1 MFSDVR
7 SDIYSPATIADS
19 CHACLIGTGMM
30 NLGSTFYAHEG
41 GVTSIAFSPDGRLVA
56 TAGYDSQVRI
66 WDAVTWTESA
76 CLPGHRRGHVV
87 FTPEG
92 DYLVSAGLHAD
103 AVVFRTDTRE
113 VAATISDTSSVW
125 GLAVLPGTG
134 EVVFIQPDDDAEDG
148 AWRPLELR
156 RIGDWAVVGQIG
168 IGVELPQAIA
178 CAPDSSRVA
187 VSQHPGIVSNYA
199 GVFAHI
205 LHKFPAD
212 KEAVWALAFSP
223 GGALLATGGA
233 DGTVRLWDTATW
245 ELRDERHAD
254 HRGGSAI
261 LALAFSPDSRWLLS
275 GGLDGYM
282 TVHKFH
288 EDHHGPFL

>member
-1 MFSDVR
+1 M
-7 SDIYSPATIADS
+7 
-19 CHACLIGTGMM
+19 TGASAAMW
-30 NLGSTFYAHEG
+30 NLRAHEG
-41 GVTSIAFSPDGRLVA
+41 GVTSIAFSPDGRLIA
-56 TAGYDSQVRI
+56 TAGYDCFVRI
-66 WDAVTWTESA
+66 WDAVTWTEIAS
-76 CLPGHRRGHVV
+76 LSGHRRGHVA
-87 FTPEG
+87 FTQDG

-103 AVVFRTDTRE
+103 AVVFRSDTWE
-113 VAATISDTSSVW
+113 VLATIAETSSVW
-125 GLAVLPGTG
+125 GLAVLPETG
-134 EVVFIQPDDDAEDG
+134 EIAFIQPDDDAGDG

-187 VSQHPGIVSNYA
+187 VSQHPGIVSIYA
-199 GVFAHI
+199 GVFDHI

-233 DGTVRLWDTATW
+233 DGIVRLWDTVTW
-245 ELRDERHAD
+245 ELIDERHAV
-254 HRGGSAI
+254 HLGGSAI
-261 LALAFSPDSRWLLS
+261 LAIAFSPDSLWLLS

-288 EDHHGPFL
+288 EDHHEPLL